1 MKKNVLVYEPQTGN
15 VPYLAFVL
23 NLGQVGC
30 THARS
35 AAEALNWV
43 EAARLKIISFD
54 LVLISSLSHEAPE
67 MQMLNSLKGL
77 QIPIVFLQRG
87 TDMPEQLAQIVIA
100 TCSTDNLT
108 ECLQQ
113 YLSAKVPCHAKGET
127 YDRRSNNP

>member
-1 MKKNVLVYEPQTGN
+1 MKKNILVYEPQTGN

-35 AAEALNWV
+35 AAEAMNWV

-67 MQMLNSLKGL
+67 IKMLNSLPDL
-77 QIPIVFLQRG
+77 QVPIVFLQRKAA
-87 TDMPEQLAQIVIA
+87 MPPQLAQIVIA
-100 TCSTDNLT
+100 TCNTDNLI

-113 YLSAKVPCHAKGET
+113 YLPAKEPCLAKGEI
-127 YDRRSNNP
+127 YDR